1 LLSMLAKHGDAN
13 ALVLGLIGERG
24 SEVKRPRSSSRLIE
38 QRHELKRLELLRHV
52 TRSAGRSRRRKARSG
67 SSTSWQ

>member
-24 SEVKRPRSSSRLIE
+24 REVKRPRSSSR
-38 QRHELKRLELLRHV
+38 
-52 TRSAGRSRRRKARSG
+52 G
-67 SSTSWQ
+67 